1 MRNDAMIFVFQ
12 FNSVGRTISIT
23 DTKSMKLV
31 SARTSVLI
39 VDHDLF
45 PHKKNVLL
53 NQKFTTTTTRIF
65 L

>member
-1 MRNDAMIFVFQ
+1 MKNDSMTFVFQ
-12 FNSVGRTISIT
+12 FNSVGRTIT

-31 SARTSVLI
+31 SARTFVLI

-53 NQKFTTTTTRIF
+53 NQKFMTTTTRIF
-65 L
+65 P